1 MMLALQRDAQAAA
14 ARENQREA
22 REKKKAAKKAAKE
35 IEKAKKEAAE
45 ANAAREYVPCINRLH
60 MASLAFCALLS
71 TQR

>member
-22 REKKKAAKKAAKE
+22 REKKKAAKE

-45 ANAAREYVPCINRLH
+45 ANAAREYVPCINLLH
-60 MASLAFCALLS
+60 MASLHSEATLLATATS
-71 TQR
+71 D